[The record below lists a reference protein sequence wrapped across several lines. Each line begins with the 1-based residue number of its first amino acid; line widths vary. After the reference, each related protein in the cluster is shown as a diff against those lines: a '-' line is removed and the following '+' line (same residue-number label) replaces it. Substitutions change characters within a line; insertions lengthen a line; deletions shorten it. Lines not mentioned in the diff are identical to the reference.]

1 MSKKIVFDIE
11 TKNTF
16 ADVGGDQNIDKLEVS
31 VVGVYSYDKDEY
43 ICFDENE
50 LDELGRFLKSASPL
64 IGFSSKR
71 FDVPVLEKYFDFK
84 LSAVP
89 HYDILE
95 EITKAFGRRIGLG
108 VLAEA
113 NLGIGKTSHG
123 LEAIGMYARGEMEK
137 LKNYCLQD
145 VKITKEIFDLIRNQG
160 YLWIPQRDVPDMIK
174 LPLTYK
180 EEDSP
185 QAGLFGNI

>member
-1 MSKKIVFDIE
+1 MTDKVVFDIE

-16 ADVGGDQNIDKLEVS
+16 ADVGGDQNVDKLEVS
-31 VVGVYSYDKDEY
+31 VVGVYSYNKNEY
-43 ICFDENE
+43 FCFDENE
-50 LDELGRFLKSASPL
+50 LGKLDDFFKNANLI

-71 FDVPVLEKYFDFK
+71 FDVPVLEKYFKFN
-84 LSAVP
+84 LAAVP

-95 EITKAFGRRIGLG
+95 EIVKSFGRRIGLG
-108 VLAEA
+108 GLAGA
-113 NLGIGKTSHG
+113 NLGIGKTGHG
-123 LEAIGMYARGEMEK
+123 LGAIDMDARGEVEK
-137 LKNYCLQD
+137 LKSYCLQD

-160 YLWIPQRDVPDMIK
+160 YLWIPQWNVPDMIK

-180 EEDSP
+180 EEISP

>member
-1 MSKKIVFDIE
+1 MDKVVFDIE

-16 ADVGGDQNIDKLEVS
+16 QDVGGDQNVHKLEVS
-31 VVGVYSYDKDEY
+31 VVGAYSYDKNEY
-43 ICFDENE
+43 VCFDENE
-50 LDELGRFLKSASPL
+50 MEKLGKVLKNAGL
-64 IGFSSKR
+64 LVGFSSKR

-84 LSAVP
+84 LSAIP

-95 EITKAFGRRIGLG
+95 EITNSFGRRIGLG

-113 NLGIGKTSHG
+113 NLGIGKTGHG
-123 LEAIGMYARGEMEK
+123 LEAIGMYERGEIEK

-160 YLWIPQRDVPDMIK
+160 YLWIPQRDVPDMIR

-180 EEDSP
+180 EEISP
-185 QAGLFGNI
+185 QAGLFGSI

>member
-1 MSKKIVFDIE
+1 MTDKIVFDIE

-16 ADVGGDQNIDKLEVS
+16 ADVGGDQNVDKLEVS
-31 VVGVYSYDKDEY
+31 VVGVYSYNKDEY
-43 ICFDENE
+43 FCFDENE
-50 LDELGRFLKSASPL
+50 LGKLDDFFKNADPL

-71 FDVPVLEKYFDFK
+71 FDIPVLEKYFKFN
-84 LSAVP
+84 LAAVP

-95 EITKAFGRRIGLG
+95 EIVKSFGRRIGLG

-113 NLGIGKTSHG
+113 NLGIGKTGHG
-123 LEAIGMYARGEMEK
+123 LEAIGMYERGEIEK
-137 LKNYCLQD
+137 LKSYCLQD

-160 YLWIPQRDVPDMIK
+160 YLWIPQWNVPDMIK
-174 LPLTYK
+174 LPLAYK
-180 EEDSP
+180 EEISP